1 VLEVN
6 RASALKA
13 LDDAMVDEMRIMVSV
28 LVRGFESD
36 DKKSTDRFRNGLKI
50 HNAAYAVAEQAIKD
64 LVGE

>member
-1 VLEVN
+1 
-6 RASALKA
+6 
-13 LDDAMVDEMRIMVSV
+13 